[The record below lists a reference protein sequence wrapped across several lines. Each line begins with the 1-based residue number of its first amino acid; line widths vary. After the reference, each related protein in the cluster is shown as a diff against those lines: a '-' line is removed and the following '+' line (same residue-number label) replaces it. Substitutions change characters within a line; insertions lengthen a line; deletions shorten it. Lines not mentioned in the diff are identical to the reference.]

1 MQVERKVTELSPED
15 RAVLERLL
23 GRALEDSEVVQLT
36 AVDAEVARKIAAH
49 KALLQSIRETQAVF
63 AHIPED
69 ELKELIDEACEY
81 VRHHPE

>member
-23 GRALEDSEVVQLT
+23 GRALEHSEVVQLT
-36 AVDAEVARKIAAH
+36 AVHAEVARKIAAH

-69 ELKELIDEACEY
+69 ELEELIDETCEY